1 MTIGQQDML
10 VLIQQQQQQQQLLNL
25 IPLGEVGHMSPPT
38 P

>member
-10 VLIQQQQQQQQLLNL
+10 VLIQQQQQQQLLNL